1 MYLLFKHLWKIL
13 RLFGLNW
20 DSRFCVFLYA
30 CVLSLELS
38 TILVSVRMIQ
48 WTADFYSAL
57 EEFDGDAALFQV
69 GVFGLLVLIYTSIRV
84 SANYLKK
91 FLVMNW
97 RQNLTQRVLDNWL
110 SDTVYWRLQNGFSG
124 TVIDNPDQRIADDCR
139 LFVEEFVDETLSL
152 ISSVTGLFSYV
163 YVLWSLSDFALPLG
177 FIGLDMEI
185 PRYMVFSAFIYVLL
199 ASCLAHGL
207 GYRLKGLYFQ
217 QQKKEADFRFSMVR
231 FRENSDSIAMGQ
243 ATTAERKRFD
253 NRFAAIV
260 SNWRALIFQEFLF
273 GCFNTPYFY
282 TVLRIPLLLALP
294 AFFAGYVKLG
304 GLMQLAGAFQR
315 VVTTLSYFIFA
326 YKRLSK
332 LAATT
337 TRLGEMLF
345 SIEACSG
352 PHKGPQ
358 VMRTNN
364 PGIAVSALSLQTPQ
378 GSPLNL
384 PRTISFAA
392 GEHVWISGPSGLGK
406 TTLFKAITGIWP
418 FGNGV
423 IHVPQDHQFSVISQ
437 KSNFPDAPLSECACY
452 PENPSGLET
461 DELCRYLRLV
471 GLRGLAA
478 RLQQGEDTGIEGLS
492 GGERQRL
499 AFVAL
504 LIRKPEWVFLD
515 EATSAIDMATEQE
528 LFTQLQK
535 ELPNTTFIMIA
546 HREPKGFID
555 LRHLRFGDEESNA
568 A

>member
-1 MYLLFKHLWKIL
+1 MYLLFRHLWKIL
-13 RLFGLNW
+13 RLFGFNW
-20 DSRFCVFLYA
+20 DSRFCIFLYGS
-30 CVLSLELS
+30 VLALELS

-48 WTADFYSAL
+48 WTADFYGAL

-69 GVFGLLVLIYTSIRV
+69 GVFGVLVLIYTAIRV
-84 SANYLKK
+84 SASYLKK

-97 RQNLTQRVLDNWL
+97 RQNLTERVLDNWL
-110 SDTVYWRLQNGFSG
+110 TDTVYWRLQYGFSG

-139 LFVEEFVDETLSL
+139 LFVEEFIDETLSL
-152 ISSVTGLFSYV
+152 ITSVTGLFSYV

-185 PRYMVFSAFIYVLL
+185 PRYMVFAAFIYVLL
-199 ASCLAHGL
+199 ASGLAHGL

-217 QQKKEADFRFSMVR
+217 QQQKEADFRFSMVR

-243 ATTAERKRFD
+243 ATAAERMRFD

-260 SNWRALIFQEFLF
+260 ANWRSLIFQEFLF

-337 TRLGEMLF
+337 SRLGEMLF
-345 SIEACSG
+345 SMEACSG
-352 PHKGPQ
+352 PHDGPQ
-358 VMRTNN
+358 VIQTKKS
-364 PGIAVSALSLQTPQ
+364 GIAVDQLRLQTPN
-378 GSPLNL
+378 GNLLNI
-384 PRTISFAA
+384 PDKMSFTE

-406 TTLFKAITGIWP
+406 TTLFRAITGIWP
-418 FGNGV
+418 FGGGV
-423 IHVPQDHQFSVISQ
+423 IYVPQDHKFKFVSQ

-452 PENPSGLET
+452 PENPQNLET
-461 DELCRYLRLV
+461 EELCRYLTVV
-471 GLRGLAA
+471 GLSDLAA
-478 RLQQGEDTGIEGLS
+478 RHQQGEDAGIEGLS

-504 LIRKPEWVFLD
+504 LISKPQWVFLD

-546 HREPKGFID
+546 HREPKGFDD
-555 LRHLRFGDEESNA
+555 LRHLRFGEDASNA